1 MLLLLLL
8 GMALAWFLQR
18 KLYQQNWQ
26 KNLKIQ
32 VSFQN
37 SAVYEGEESA
47 LKEVVV
53 NDKLLPVPALELG
66 ISMSRN
72 LEFDREAKANSS
84 VTDQSYKRDVFSF
97 LFHQQ
102 VTRTLP
108 FRAKKRGFYEITGAN
123 AVGYDLFFREGFY
136 SEYPQQ
142 TQMYVYP
149 RQVDTARIQ
158 MICRAVSGM
167 VLSRNRLYED
177 PFEFSGIRDY
187 RKEDPMNRINWKAS
201 ARMGNL
207 MVNQFD
213 ATTSVEVS
221 VLLDI
226 EDAKILREESQV
238 EESIR
243 IVSSL
248 AARMVKN
255 KMNLWVRS
263 NAKDEETGGELKVH
277 LAAGAGKTAELNRK
291 LACVQLGENKSTGA
305 EFLRTEAE
313 KEITGHTYVVVSK
326 NRTDEVRRALHLLSG
341 AGNQVLWIIPYL
353 PGTEIPAEQD
363 RAWTTVGWEVKAWK

>member
-1 MLLLLLL
+1 
-8 GMALAWFLQR
+8 MALAWFLQK
-18 KLYQQNWQ
+18 KLYQKNWQ

-32 VSFQN
+32 VSFQD
-37 SAVYEGEESA
+37 SAIYEGEEST

-53 NDKLLPVPALELG
+53 NDKLLPIPALELG

-72 LEFDREAKANSS
+72 LEFDREAKANASI
-84 VTDQSYKRDVFSF
+84 TDQSYKRDVFSF

-108 FRAKKRGFYEITGAN
+108 FQAKKRGFYEITGAH
-123 AVGYDLFFREGFY
+123 AVAYDLFFREGLY
-136 SEYPQQ
+136 SDYPQQ

-187 RKEDPMNRINWKAS
+187 RKEDPMNRINWKSS
-201 ARMGNL
+201 ARMGDL

-213 ATTSVEVS
+213 ATTSVEVT

-226 EDAKILREESQV
+226 EDANILREEAQV

-243 IVSSL
+243 ITSSL

-255 KMNLWVRS
+255 KMNLWVKLGG
-263 NAKDEETGGELKVH
+263 NLTG
-277 LAAGAGKTAELNRK
+277 
-291 LACVQLGENKSTGA
+291 SA
-305 EFLRTEAE
+305 EFLHKEAE
-313 KEITGHTYVVVSK
+313 KELTGHTYVVVSK
-326 NRTDEVRRALHLLSG
+326 NRTDEVREALHLLSG
-341 AGNQVLWIIPYL
+341 AQNQVLWVIPYL
-353 PGTEIPAEQD
+353 PGEEVPSEQN
-363 RAWTTVGWEVKAWK
+363 RAYTAIGWEVKPWK

>member
-1 MLLLLLL
+1 
-8 GMALAWFLQR
+8 MALAWFLQK
-18 KLYQQNWQ
+18 KLYQKNWQ

-32 VSFQN
+32 VSFQD
-37 SAVYEGEESA
+37 SAIYEGEEST

-53 NDKLLPVPALELG
+53 NDKLLPIPALELG

-72 LEFDREAKANSS
+72 LEFDREAKANASI
-84 VTDQSYKRDVFSF
+84 TDQSYKRDVFSF

-108 FRAKKRGFYEITGAN
+108 FQAKKRGFYEITGAH
-123 AVGYDLFFREGFY
+123 AVAYDLFFREGLY
-136 SEYPQQ
+136 SDYPQQ

-187 RKEDPMNRINWKAS
+187 RKEDPMNRINWKSS
-201 ARMGNL
+201 ARMGDL

-213 ATTSVEVS
+213 ATTSVDVT

-226 EDAKILREESQV
+226 EDANILREEAQV

-243 IVSSL
+243 ITSSL
-248 AARMVKN
+248 AA
-255 KMNLWVRS
+255 
-263 NAKDEETGGELKVH
+263 D
-277 LAAGAGKTAELNRK
+277 RK
-291 LACVQLGENKSTGA
+291 S
-305 EFLRTEAE
+305 
-313 KEITGHTYVVVSK
+313 
-326 NRTDEVRRALHLLSG
+326 
-341 AGNQVLWIIPYL
+341 
-353 PGTEIPAEQD
+353 
-363 RAWTTVGWEVKAWK
+363 VG